1 MMGRKMRWKFG
12 ALVILGCFLLTSCN
26 FSINPDD
33 GVTATPT
40 PTTMPGG
47 GGVTQTE
54 EPQNPCDG
62 LSGTLE
68 LQLLVGPSEAVG
80 LTPYTFA
87 IIPFVVVSEGEVYLV
102 EGNGATEY
110 FEEVLTA
117 DWGSYTVQFEGET
130 TVSGTCVANEAVNA
144 LNVYLQMAGEQMVVV
159 VVDGMESAY
168 PWVGTPEVIASFPI
182 MDGAQVGGEGWN
194 LVLHLD

>member
-1 MMGRKMRWKFG
+1 MGQKMRSKFV
-12 ALVILGCFLLTSCN
+12 ALVVLGCVLLTSCN
-26 FSINPDD
+26 FSINPD
-33 GVTATPT
+33 GGGSTTPT

-47 GGVTQTE
+47 DGMTLTE
-54 EPQNPCDG
+54 DPQNPCDG

-87 IIPFVVVSEGEVYLV
+87 TIPFVVVKEGEVYLV

-117 DWGSYTVQFEGET
+117 EWGSYTVQFEGET
-130 TVSGTCVANEAVNA
+130 TVSGTCVANEAINA
-144 LNVYLQMAGEQMVVV
+144 LNVYLQMEGEQMVVV
-159 VVDGMESAY
+159 VVEEMELTY

-182 MDGAQVGGEGWN
+182 TDGAQVGGEGWN
-194 LVLHLD
+194 LVLHLE